1 MICRMSSSHRCSASS
16 SRQRGRNVSNE
27 TRTRSTDRFK
37 WTYEQEKKLI
47 ELFDHAISMNKYTL
61 KDPTALGRDY
71 IVEQFNLAFNM
82 NITYGF
88 FKNKL
93 DEFKKSYKMW
103 KFLMKSTGISG
114 CRLTKS
120 FNREPPKF
128 WDIMMMIHI
137 LQMNLPMMQLESILE
152 EVNNVEDVGVVHTLV
167 ADEGVVCTDQ
177 VEAQELILE
186 VVHEEVGENNHL
198 RQQCKKLLLDLKI
211 FNDKVY
217 NNFFLVRLIKM
228 ITMNGKRR
236 KRYSLIYKLQ
246 NILNFIGNVLIHSKT
261 SNTDEDKLQLLEA
274 MTGVSRNNEDIPK
287 QLVGNTTKRTTLGH
301 TAKCATMGHTA
312 KSTTMGCTA
321 WFSTWSAPSTA
332 QQWGTPPTAPQ
343 WGTPP
348 NAQQWGTPPNAQ
360 QWNTPP
366 NAQQWGTPPNANQW
380 GTPPNAQQWGTQSN
394 VQQWDTPTSAQQW
407 GVKDLIMEITNQ
419 PERIQLMFNMDFRWT
434 IIMKFQ
440 IAQQK
445 ELRLIPNNHN
455 HSVLVS
461 QVVLILEKI
470 HDNPEQE

>member
-1 MICRMSSSHRCSASS
+1 MSSSHRCSASS

-103 KFLMKSTGISG
+103 KFLMKSTGISVDPE
-114 CRLTKS
+114 TS
-120 FNREPPKF
+120 M
-128 WDIMMMIHI
+128 IMMIHI

-246 NILNFIGNVLIHSKT
+246 NILNFIGNVLIHSK
-261 SNTDEDKLQLLEA
+261 S
-274 MTGVSRNNEDIPK
+274 
-287 QLVGNTTKRTTLGH
+287 
-301 TAKCATMGHTA
+301 
-312 KSTTMGCTA
+312 
-321 WFSTWSAPSTA
+321 
-332 QQWGTPPTAPQ
+332 
-343 WGTPP
+343 
-348 NAQQWGTPPNAQ
+348 
-360 QWNTPP
+360 
-366 NAQQWGTPPNANQW
+366 
-380 GTPPNAQQWGTQSN
+380 
-394 VQQWDTPTSAQQW
+394 
-407 GVKDLIMEITNQ
+407 
-419 PERIQLMFNMDFRWT
+419 
-434 IIMKFQ
+434 
-440 IAQQK
+440 
-445 ELRLIPNNHN
+445 
-455 HSVLVS
+455 
-461 QVVLILEKI
+461 
-470 HDNPEQE
+470 